1 MKLRSILFTICFI
14 SLSGFAYSQ
23 DKGYYS
29 IGNNAQKLKVR
40 GDGKPADS
48 FLRAHK
54 GYYDIEPNRRKLR
67 RYVREEQLWRIP
79 EIKKGYYSIGT
90 NAEQLKK
97 KI

>member
-1 MKLRSILFTICFI
+1 MKLRSVLITIFFI
-14 SLSGFAYSQ
+14 TISAIAYSQ

-40 GDGKPADS
+40 SDGKPADT